1 MRYIHTGKTIR
12 FLANA
17 LRSKRIN
24 IDEMSEHMQ
33 RDIGLVDG
41 RPREHGD
48 FVEDD
53 DRSRHL
59 DLLTLTPRAS

>member
-33 RDIGLVDG
+33 RDIGLVEG
-41 RPREHGD
+41 RPAEHGD
-48 FVEDD
+48 FAGGDS
-53 DRSRHL
+53 RSRRL
-59 DLLTLTPRAS
+59 DLLALTPYAS

>member
-1 MRYIHTGKTIR
+1 MRYIQAGKTIR

-24 IDEMSEHMQ
+24 VDEMSEHMQ
-33 RDIGLVDG
+33 RDIGLVEG
-41 RPREHGD
+41 RPAEHGD
-48 FVEDD
+48 FAGGDS
-53 DRSRHL
+53 RSRRL